1 MKLRIFLK
9 HIIIRTAIYF
19 FLMPLVLSVIDTIE
33 YYWFSNTANDFTLI
47 NFLKTSIKEA
57 LFSYGG
63 YIYDPI
69 IQVFIGFFRI
79 FLVTF
84 ILSILS
90 LKLHLYSSHI
100 FSKNVLTYIFIV
112 MIIMLFLIYYQGT
125 DKLDI
130 VFLVLELLSILYIK
144 YFTKTNRRRI
154 KELLKK
160 STRLDI
166 WK

>member
-100 FSKNVLTYIFIV
+100 
-112 MIIMLFLIYYQGT
+112 
-125 DKLDI
+125 
-130 VFLVLELLSILYIK
+130 
-144 YFTKTNRRRI
+144 
-154 KELLKK
+154 LKK
-160 STRLDI
+160 MC
-166 WK
+166 